1 MLKFLGLFE
10 YMMMS
15 PSLFFLLLRLRT
27 IFLIEKPT
35 LNYRSYVF
43 LTGDQRNNI
52 RTAAQ
57 SQPVFSRGIVAG
69 IIAIVAV
76 LVLVFIM
83 LLTMSVNNAAP
94 VQVTQTTV
102 PLAAPQKSPRP
113 AVDLYV
119 MSFCPYGVQAE
130 TAMKP
135 VVALLGAKADFRVRY
150 IATVKNSTVEGI
162 RSLHGIEEAKEDL
175 RQLCVMKYYPDKF
188 WSYIEGINAQC
199 YPGSREPAVL
209 DPCWRN
215 VSVPLGIDPEKVTSC
230 AYSSEGIS
238 MIKDDERITTE
249 KQITGSPTLLIN
261 GQRYAG
267 QRTAEAYKLAI
278 CSSFESPPVECNT
291 VLSAQQAGQAAG
303 ACG

>member
-1 MLKFLGLFE
+1 M
-10 YMMMS
+10 
-15 PSLFFLLLRLRT
+15 
-27 IFLIEKPT
+27 
-35 LNYRSYVF
+35 
-43 LTGDQRNNI
+43 TGDQRNNI

-76 LVLVFIM
+76 IVLVFIM
-83 LLTMSVNNAAP
+83 LLTMSGSSSGTNNAAP

-102 PLAAPQKSPRP
+102 VPATPQKSSRP

-135 VVALLGAKADFRVRY
+135 VVALLGTKADFSVHY
-150 IATVKNSTVEGI
+150 ITSVKNSTVEGI

-209 DPCWRN
+209 DQCWRN
-215 VSVPLGIDPEKVTSC
+215 VSVPLGIDAEKVTSC

-261 GQRYAG
+261 GQTYAG
-267 QRTAEAYKLAI
+267 QRTPEAYKLAI
-278 CSSFESPPVECNT
+278 CTSFESLPVECNT
-291 VLSAQQAGQAAG
+291 VLTTQQAGQAAG

>member
-1 MLKFLGLFE
+1 
-10 YMMMS
+10 
-15 PSLFFLLLRLRT
+15 
-27 IFLIEKPT
+27 
-35 LNYRSYVF
+35 
-43 LTGDQRNNI
+43 LTGNQRDNI

-57 SQPVFSRGIVAG
+57 SQPVFRRGIIAG
-69 IIAIVAV
+69 IIAIVAA
-76 LVLVFIM
+76 LTLVFIM
-83 LLTMSVNNAAP
+83 LLTMSGSSSGTNNAAP
-94 VQVTQTTV
+94 VQVTQTTA
-102 PLAAPQKSPRP
+102 PPATPQKTIRP
-113 AVDLYV
+113 SVDLYV

-135 VVALLGAKADFRVRY
+135 VVTLLETKADFRVRY

-188 WSYIEGINAQC
+188 WSYIDGINAQC

-209 DPCWRN
+209 DKCWRN
-215 VSVPLGIDPEKVTSC
+215 VSFPLRIDAEKVTSC
-230 AYSSEGIS
+230 AYSSEGIN
-238 MIKDDERITTE
+238 MIKDEERITTE

-267 QRTAEAYKLAI
+267 QRTAEAYKMAI
-278 CSSFESPPVECNT
+278 CNAFGTPPVECNT
-291 VLSAQQAGQAAG
+291 VLSSQQAGQAAG

>member
-1 MLKFLGLFE
+1 M
-10 YMMMS
+10 
-15 PSLFFLLLRLRT
+15 
-27 IFLIEKPT
+27 
-35 LNYRSYVF
+35 N
-43 LTGDQRNNI
+43 
-52 RTAAQ
+52 Q
-57 SQPVFSRGIVAG
+57 SV
-69 IIAIVAV
+69 
-76 LVLVFIM
+76 
-83 LLTMSVNNAAP
+83 VNNAAP

-102 PLAAPQKSPRP
+102 PPATPQKSPRP

-135 VVALLGAKADFRVRY
+135 VVALLGTKADFRVGY

-175 RQLCVMKYYPDKF
+175 RQLCVMKYYPEKF

-209 DPCWRN
+209 DKCWRN
-215 VSVPLGIDPEKVTSC
+215 VSVPLGIDAEKVTSC
-230 AYSSEGIS
+230 SYSSEGIS

-249 KQITGSPTLLIN
+249 KKITGSPTLLIN

-267 QRTAEAYKLAI
+267 QRSAEAYKLAI
-278 CSSFESPPVECNT
+278 CNAFETPPVECNT
-291 VLSAQQAGQAAG
+291 ILSTQQAGQAAG